1 MLLRKNRRK
10 MYVMKKSFFV
20 IAFTIGHAYLTLFMI
35 SWGRRHR
42 PASSV
47 LESLYSSVVAVLMC
61 PVVLP
66 LVFSDPDGDQIP
78 RWIQWSSYFVNG
90 MIWAAAFL
98 ILFAIVKRLSGNT
111 TIANTTIQ
119 KTGR

>member
-1 MLLRKNRRK
+1 
-10 MYVMKKSFFV
+10 MYVMKKWIFV

-35 SWGRRHR
+35 SWGCRHR

-47 LESLYSSVVAVLMC
+47 LESLYSATVAVLMC

-66 LVFSDPDGDQIP
+66 LFFSDPDGDRIP

-90 MIWAAAFL
+90 MIWAAVIL
-98 ILFAIVKRLSGNT
+98 LLFATVKRLSRS
-111 TIANTTIQ
+111 
-119 KTGR
+119 KTMASAPNQETGS